1 MRTLQP
7 LVGEPVRSI
16 QTFLRKISGSRDIP
30 VVVPDGIY
38 GSSTRRSVEAFQS
51 LYGLPVTGEADFDTW
66 NKIIEVFDEVSAE
79 TEAPSKLVIFP
90 EEAYVIETGDEN
102 ELLFVLQSAIKVISA
117 NVENV
122 PEVDV
127 TGMHDEKSVEAVK
140 EIQRIAGIEENGK
153 IDKETANAITRVY
166 EFYVVKKHIF
176 DKNKTGGDGEKTGEE
191 NGAERSSA
199 I

>member
-30 VVVPDGIY
+30 AVVPDGIY
-38 GSSTRRSVEAFQS
+38 GSSTRRAVEAFQS

-66 NKIIEVFDEVSAE
+66 NKIVEVFDEVSAE
-79 TEAPSKLVIFP
+79 TEPPSKLVIFP
-90 EEAYVIETGDEN
+90 EEAYVIETGDED

-140 EIQRIAGIEENGK
+140 EIQKIAGIEENGR

-176 DKNKTGGDGEKTGEE
+176 DKNETGRSVEETVEEK
-191 NGAERSSA
+191 GAERSSA

>member
-1 MRTLQP
+1 MRTLEP

-30 VVVPDGIY
+30 TVVPDGIY
-38 GSSTRRSVEAFQS
+38 GSSTRRSVEAFQA
-51 LYGLPVTGEADFDTW
+51 LYGLPETGEADFDTW
-66 NKIIEVFDEVSAE
+66 NKIVEVFDEVSAE
-79 TEAPSKLVIFP
+79 TEPPSKLVIFP
-90 EEAYVIETGDEN
+90 EGAYVIETGDED

-140 EIQRIAGIEENGK
+140 EIQKIAGIEENGR

-176 DKNKTGGDGEKTGEE
+176 DENEMGRSGEETVEE